1 MGMFDYLKSSYDL
14 GPQFTDVILQTKDI
28 EEDLGG
34 TLSNYWL
41 DPSGY
46 LWCGDYAGT
55 NTLEVYEEGDP
66 KYNSEFKWGNWE
78 WIPTGLRGKWHVHPL
93 TKYITIYPAEW
104 SGEWSQWPRLQLHFK
119 SGKLQDF
126 QEVTEQ

>member
-1 MGMFDYLKSSYDL
+1 MFDYLKSSYDL